1 MFQKPLVQILTSAR
15 RPISAIS
22 ILLFQCHT
30 NMSDV
35 TNALWQSCKMR
46 QKVCMFCVTFWSN
59 NSVVR
64 DIGVILGHKVA
75 LVMSDI
81 LVWHWNNKIE
91 IADIGRRAEVGIR
104 VLAPETPAGLI
115 SQSSYHS
122 PKSTLSK
129 ASSQSIMLLQ
139 NQILSMLR
147 IFCSWQNITG
157 CFYWLLTP
165 LKVPSTKKII

>member
-1 MFQKPLVQILTSAR
+1 MGS
-15 RPISAIS
+15 
-22 ILLFQCHT
+22 
-30 NMSDV
+30 
-35 TNALWQSCKMR
+35 W
-46 QKVCMFCVTFWSN
+46 KVCLFCVTFWSN

-91 IADIGRRAEVGIR
+91 IADIGRRAEVGSR
-104 VLAPETPAGLI
+104 VLASETPAGLI

-147 IFCSWQNITG
+147 IFCSWQNVTG

-165 LKVPSTKKII
+165 LKVPSTKKIIYGTCVRCVLDDLETRRFTWPWFSIHWTVLGCQVK